1 MKPLHAIM
9 LLATLAVACS
19 NNNRQELKAADIQL
33 IEGQKDKIDYA
44 AAAVDSAAAPAPP
57 PPSNEEQVLNS
68 GNAVPP
74 PPFNRQIIRNAQV
87 EMECVDFTSF
97 SAQLYGVV
105 KSNGAWLDSEQETQ
119 SDYRRQNVMTIKV
132 PVAKFEALM
141 QAITSLK
148 GEVRE
153 KKTNSEDV
161 TNAIVDVQGRLEAKR
176 QARARYMEL
185 LKQANKMEDILQVQ
199 EQINLITEEIE
210 SATYNIKNMQA
221 QAAVS
226 TINLTYYQPI
236 ETPNGYNEPGVFTR
250 MLDALAKGGGG
261 IVELS
266 IVMLTLWPLWLVL
279 GGLIVWVRRRRAANA
294 VAKQTS

>member
-1 MKPLHAIM
+1 MKPLHVIM

-19 NNNRQELKAADIQL
+19 TGANQETATADVQQA
-33 IEGQKDKIDYA
+33 EGQENKIDYA
-44 AAAVDSAAAPAPP
+44 AAAADSTAAPVPP
-57 PPSNEEQVLNS
+57 PPEEEQVLNS
-68 GNAVPP
+68 GNAIPP
-74 PPFNRQIIRNAQV
+74 APFNRQIIRNAQV
-87 EMECVDFTSF
+87 EMECADFKSF

-132 PVAKFEALM
+132 PVAKFDALM

-148 GEVRE
+148 GDVRE

-176 QARARYMEL
+176 QTRARYMEL

-199 EQINLITEEIE
+199 AQINSITEEIE
-210 SATYNIKNMQA
+210 SATFNIKNMQA

-226 TINLTYYQPI
+226 TIHLTYYQPI

-250 MLDALAKGGGG
+250 MLDALSKGGSG

-266 IVMLTLWPLWLVL
+266 IVMLTLWPLWLVV
-279 GGLIVWVRRRRAANA
+279 GGLIFWIRKRRAATS
-294 VAKQTS
+294 VVKQSS

>member
-1 MKPLHAIM
+1 MKLLHVIM

-19 NNNRQELKAADIQL
+19 TGANQETATTADVQL
-33 IEGQKDKIDYA
+33 AEGQQNKIDYT

-57 PPSNEEQVLNS
+57 APEEEQVLNS
-68 GNAVPP
+68 GNTIPP
-74 PPFNRQIIRNAQV
+74 APYNRQIIRNAQI
-87 EMECVDFTSF
+87 EMECADFKSF

-119 SDYRRQNVMTIKV
+119 SDYRRQNVMSIKV
-132 PVAKFEALM
+132 PVAKFDALL

-148 GEVRE
+148 GDVRE

-176 QARARYMEL
+176 QTRARYLEL

-199 EQINLITEEIE
+199 EQINSITEEIE

-226 TINLTYYQPI
+226 TITLTYYQPI

-250 MLDALAKGGGG
+250 MLDALGKGGSG

-266 IVMLTLWPLWLVL
+266 IVLLALWPLWLVV
-279 GGLIVWVRRRRAANA
+279 GGLIFWIRKRRAATS
-294 VAKQTS
+294 VVKQSS

>member
-1 MKPLHAIM
+1 MKPLHVIM

-19 NNNRQELKAADIQL
+19 TGANQETATADVQL
-33 IEGQKDKIDYA
+33 AEGQKNKIDYSV
-44 AAAVDSAAAPAPP
+44 AVADSAASPVPP
-57 PPSNEEQVLNS
+57 PPEEEQVLNS
-68 GNAVPP
+68 GNAIPP
-74 PPFNRQIIRNAQV
+74 APFNRQIIRNAQI
-87 EMECVDFTSF
+87 EMECADFKSF

-132 PVAKFEALM
+132 PVAKFDALM

-148 GEVRE
+148 GDVRE

-176 QARARYMEL
+176 QTRARYMEL

-199 EQINLITEEIE
+199 EQINAITEEIE
-210 SATYNIKNMQA
+210 SATFNIKNMQA

-250 MLDALAKGGGG
+250 MLDAVAKGGSG

-266 IVMLTLWPLWLVL
+266 IVMLTLWPLWLVV
-279 GGLIVWVRRRRAANA
+279 GGLIFWIRKRRATTS
-294 VAKQTS
+294 VVKQSS